1 LLPALWFTG
10 GPDGISLERQIKLEG
25 EMADKLAIAGGL
37 PILKRSD
44 YKNWPIITEDDRR
57 LVNEVLDRGVVAGGT
72 APQVSALEKEWAEY
86 VGARHCLT
94 TTSGTSA
101 LHMALAAVGVGPGD
115 EVITSAFTFLAS
127 ASCALHQNA
136 IPVFVDIDPRT
147 YNIDPDK
154 LEAAITERTRVII
167 PVHIQGL
174 PADLEPIL
182 EIARKHNLFVVEDAC
197 QAHGALYRGRKVGAI
212 GDVGAFSLNNFKN
225 LCGGEGGLFTTD
237 DEAFLKKGML
247 IRCFGD
253 EVDEVSHR
261 RIYNASILGYMY
273 RNQELPAA
281 LARAQLMHLDERNDV
296 RIANANYLT
305 SELGKIPGVI
315 PPYCPPN
322 CRHVYFMYNV
332 RFDPEGAGV
341 DSDPRR
347 FRIAVEKALYKEG
360 MLVGQWQTMPVPA
373 QDIFQS
379 KLGYAQSSYPWTINR
394 ARGIQYDYNVYDYP
408 VAKLLCDTYTIVH
421 GIHAP
426 NGLELMKKFVAAF
439 HKVFENLDQV
449 LDHADDPIYPGA
461 DGSLYGAA

>member
-1 LLPALWFTG
+1 MG
-10 GPDGISLERQIKLEG
+10 GN
-25 EMADKLAIAGGL
+25 LAIAGGL
-37 PILKRSD
+37 PVLKRSD
-44 YKNWPIITEDDRR
+44 YKNWPVITDDDRR
-57 LVNEVLDRGVVAGGT
+57 LIGEVLDSGILAGGT
-72 APQVSALEKEWAEY
+72 APQVTALEQEWATY
-86 VGARHCLT
+86 VGSRHCLT
-94 TTSGTSA
+94 TTSGTAA
-101 LHMALAAVGVGPGD
+101 LHMALAAVGTGPGD

-147 YNIDPDK
+147 YCMNPDK
-154 LEAAITERTRVII
+154 LEAAITERTKAII

-174 PADLEPIL
+174 PADLDPIL
-182 EIARKHNLFVVEDAC
+182 RVAREHNLFVIEDAC
-197 QAHGALYRGRKVGAI
+197 QAHGALYKGKKVGSI
-212 GDVGAFSLNNFKN
+212 GDVGTFSLNNFKN

-237 DEAFLKKGML
+237 HEDYLKKGML

-253 EVDEVSHR
+253 EIDEVSQR

-281 LARAQLMHLDERNDV
+281 LARAQLIHLDEHNEV
-296 RIANANYLT
+296 RIANAGYLT
-305 SELGKIPGVI
+305 RELGKIPGVI
-315 PPYCPPN
+315 PPYCPPE

-332 RFDPEGAGV
+332 RFDPHAAGV
-341 DSDPRR
+341 DCEPRR

-379 KLGYAQSSYPWTINR
+379 KLGYGQSHHPWALNK
-394 ARGIQYDYNVYDYP
+394 AKGIEYEYRVDDYP

-426 NGLELMKKFVAAF
+426 NGMELMDRLVEAF
-439 HKVFENLDQV
+439 HKVFGNLGQV
-449 LDHADDPIYPGA
+449 LDHADDPIYAGA
-461 DGSLYGAA
+461 DGRLYGAA